1 MRAWRYDH
9 RSKRVFDLDGLHSDG
24 QSFGVE
30 TLREVFG
37 AATNDVVRFLQ
48 CPDDIKFVAAP
59 ELPAHLEYT
68 GKSVYMR
75 LLSYNH
81 MGSSHWD
88 GRMPPCKTPDQID
101 G

>member
-1 MRAWRYDH
+1 MLVVNISPAH
-9 RSKRVFDLDGLHSDG
+9 LFAVEQRVLAVER
-24 QSFGVE
+24 VE